1 MSAELQVSVNL
12 IFLNRVLSSMTL
24 FSKIRKYLMRFPVAS
39 NTFTNNVMLNI
50 DSIHSLDHRQNLA
63 QSIELQLTCIKYF
76 LSGLI

>member
-1 MSAELQVSVNL
+1 
-12 IFLNRVLSSMTL
+12 MTL

-63 QSIELQLTCIKYF
+63 QSTELQLTCIKYC
-76 LSGLI
+76 GLI

>member
-50 DSIHSLDHRQNLA
+50 DIHSLDHRQNLA
-63 QSIELQLTCIKYF
+63 QSIELQLTCIKYC
-76 LSGLI
+76 GLI